1 MTAFGKYGEGLN
13 QLQTEVFS
21 AARPIPDANSH
32 EKSEDVI
39 SLLDYFYA

>member
-1 MTAFGKYGEGLN
+1 MGRGSISCKQKF
-13 QLQTEVFS
+13 FS
-21 AARPIPDANSH
+21 AARSIPDANSH